1 MLGLTAPQVMLME
14 ALELVLLGKTKVE
27 KLEMKVEFENCPLPL
42 FLLEA
47 GLMEVEGLVL
57 LGPLLLLGVQVM
69 EAVVRALRRLEPWWL
84 RLVVMEVGRDP
95 GVVTGLAVVRSHVSG
110 DGFQETK
117 AISPQFSSHVAFITR
132 YLPDVTGVM
141 THQ

>member
-57 LGPLLLLGVQVM
+57 LGPLLLLGVEVM

-95 GVVTGLAVVRSHVSG
+95 ALMV
-110 DGFQETK
+110 
-117 AISPQFSSHVAFITR
+117 
-132 YLPDVTGVM
+132 
-141 THQ
+141 

>member
-14 ALELVLLGKTKVE
+14 ALELVLLGKTMVE

-57 LGPLLLLGVQVM
+57 LGPLLLLGVEVLG
-69 EAVVRALRRLEPWWL
+69 AVVRALRCLVPWWL
-84 RLVVMEVGRDP
+84 RLVVVEVRRDP
-95 GVVTGLAVVRSHVSG
+95 ALMV
-110 DGFQETK
+110 
-117 AISPQFSSHVAFITR
+117 
-132 YLPDVTGVM
+132 
-141 THQ
+141 

>member
-14 ALELVLLGKTKVE
+14 ALELVLLGKTMVE

-57 LGPLLLLGVQVM
+57 LGPLLLVFFL
-69 EAVVRALRRLEPWWL
+69 
-84 RLVVMEVGRDP
+84 
-95 GVVTGLAVVRSHVSG
+95 T
-110 DGFQETK
+110 
-117 AISPQFSSHVAFITR
+117 
-132 YLPDVTGVM
+132 LPLYFF
-141 THQ
+141 

>member
-14 ALELVLLGKTKVE
+14 ALELVLLGKTMVE

-57 LGPLLLLGVQVM
+57 LGPLLLLEVELM
-69 EAVVRALRRLEPWWL
+69 EAVVRALRCLEPWWL
-84 RLVVMEVGRDP
+84 RLVVVEVRRDP
-95 GVVTGLAVVRSHVSG
+95 ALMV
-110 DGFQETK
+110 
-117 AISPQFSSHVAFITR
+117 
-132 YLPDVTGVM
+132 
-141 THQ
+141 